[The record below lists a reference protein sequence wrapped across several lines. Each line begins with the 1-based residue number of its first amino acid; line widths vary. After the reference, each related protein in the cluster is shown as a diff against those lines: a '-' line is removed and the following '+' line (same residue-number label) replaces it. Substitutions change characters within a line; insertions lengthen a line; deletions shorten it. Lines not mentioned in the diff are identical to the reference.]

1 MAGWISSKLKVA
13 ETFLQQIDQQAAE
26 SLGKNEKSPSHES
39 IDDVLRR
46 AETVPLKDQLKK
58 KSSDTHYN
66 SNVNL
71 LPRANHDPG
80 KQHSTRKKLE
90 KPARK
95 PTSRPSPIL
104 TEADWTELLGAPE
117 PVSNG
122 IPGSYGSE
130 AKKTATPK
138 RSPPVLKQ
146 ARGLGFSLPNVVNG
160 DSVSPPGVSKPQ
172 AVTQLGETSKFL
184 LNDEDLVK
192 KEVPLNFTS
201 GASVSADSLLRKL
214 DGDSSVSLGE
224 RNDGLDGNSPERGI
238 SNGHSIAKNEL
249 HSEINHKMV
258 SSDENSDFKSRNGLD
273 SVSKADEPSTT
284 RNSSIEKSEEVSMVM
299 NDQSDSIGV
308 SYGDQT
314 EQVLGDTSRDSL
326 PRHGSG
332 SSSYTP
338 AAKLVRSHINYS
350 ESEERSESESD
361 SDSTDSEEDSQRK
374 AERRSKRE
382 KMMAEAAAAKALE
395 AIKEREDFAA
405 RLEGEKQ
412 SLEKILA
419 EWEKQQAQEV
429 HRVAELRQE
438 IESKEAAQQE
448 LKRRTSNIN
457 QNISSLN
464 ELEMSRGVEF
474 EREILEAE
482 YSFTYDKI
490 GHLQGKAKAL
500 EESILMTREASEHP
514 TEVESELKKR
524 LSILAD
530 HLIQKQAQVE
540 VLTSEKAM
548 LLLRLEAASRSLSD
562 HNRSMLS
569 LENPASSSGMSWKD
583 DDIEVGLGRAH
594 NHTNMRIRQPIQE
607 ELRSIMPHIM
617 SMLRQLDALFSAGA
631 VFLRRNRTAQGYA
644 LVYLVCLHVW
654 VTYILLSQSRDPDSY
669 GSGAIIS
676 LESINKTSGF

>member
-419 EWEKQQAQEV
+419 EWEKQQAQEASELQTNMMEAMEAVDIEKQKHNSTRMEALACLAKLETTNAELAKSLATTQWKLEVEV

-438 IESKEAAQQE
+438 IESKEAAQQD
-448 LKRRTSNIN
+448 
-457 QNISSLN
+457 SS
-464 ELEMSRGVEF
+464 
-474 EREILEAE
+474 
-482 YSFTYDKI
+482 
-490 GHLQGKAKAL
+490 
-500 EESILMTREASEHP
+500 P
-514 TEVESELKKR
+514 
-524 LSILAD
+524 
-530 HLIQKQAQVE
+530 
-540 VLTSEKAM
+540 
-548 LLLRLEAASRSLSD
+548 
-562 HNRSMLS
+562 
-569 LENPASSSGMSWKD
+569 
-583 DDIEVGLGRAH
+583 
-594 NHTNMRIRQPIQE
+594 
-607 ELRSIMPHIM
+607 
-617 SMLRQLDALFSAGA
+617 
-631 VFLRRNRTAQGYA
+631 
-644 LVYLVCLHVW
+644 
-654 VTYILLSQSRDPDSY
+654 
-669 GSGAIIS
+669 
-676 LESINKTSGF
+676 